1 MTKLVGGMMVV
12 RNEAL
17 RIADCLEWHLP
28 YLDQIVICDQ
38 ESDDNT
44 VEIAKQVLTK
54 WGGDWQI
61 ISDKQWGFCEP
72 SKQKAADLLTTQY
85 ILYFD
90 ADEKFNKEFLGTMKE
105 SLLRDNYDGYT
116 FKRDNIFV
124 VKVYDDNVPI
134 QPKFLR
140 VKHPAHDYQL
150 RLTKRELSAFP
161 EYIHYRVRINKENPK
176 VAKISLAIE
185 HVKSIT
191 EQWED
196 IKRYQI
202 INKK

>member
-1 MTKLVGGMMVV
+1 MNKLVGGMMVV

-17 RIADCLEWHLP
+17 RIKECLEWHLP

-38 ESDDNT
+38 ESSDDT
-44 VEIAKQVLTK
+44 VEIAKKVLIK

-61 ISDKQWGFCEP
+61 ITDKQWGFCEP
-72 SKQKAADLLTTQY
+72 SKQKTADLLITDW
-85 ILYFD
+85 IFYFD
-90 ADEKFNKEFLGTMKE
+90 ADEKFNKEFLGNMKQ

-134 QPKFLR
+134 GPKFLR

-150 RLTKRELSAFP
+150 RLTRRSISMFP
-161 EYIHYRVRINKENPK
+161 DMIHHRVRLQVENPK
-176 VAKISLAIE
+176 VAKISQSIE

-191 EQWED
+191 EQWDD

-202 INKK
+202 VNKK